1 VDLLRLYFGVG
12 GFGDYRGWGLSDVIS
27 KLLELS
33 DGDYVRYDDVVKALQ
48 AMQGEATSQPAV
60 PDGYVLMEIN
70 CVPDFVLEAAMRDYR
85 LVKQLGGDDRTLVLT
100 AITAALLSA
109 AKGETE

>member
-1 VDLLRLYFGVG
+1 MSDKKCYDDIAIHMLENYGIDLLDKEITDIIKVCAP
-12 GFGDYRGWGLSDVIS
+12 
-27 KLLELS
+27 
-33 DGDYVRYDDVVKALQ
+33 ALQ
-48 AMQGEATSQPAV
+48 AMQGEAASQPAV

-85 LVKQLGGDDRTLVLT
+85 LVKQIGGDDRTLVLT

-109 AKGETE
+109 AKGE